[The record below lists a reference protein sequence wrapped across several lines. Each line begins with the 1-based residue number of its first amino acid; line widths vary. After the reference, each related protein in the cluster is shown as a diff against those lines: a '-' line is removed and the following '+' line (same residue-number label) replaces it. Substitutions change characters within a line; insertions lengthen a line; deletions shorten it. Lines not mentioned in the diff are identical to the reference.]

1 MPAITYK
8 GESYQCEPAESVLDA
23 LLRHKVDAAF
33 SCRAGSC
40 QTCLMRCL
48 AGEVQAAAQ
57 KDLKPALKDLNY
69 FLACQCVPQ
78 GDLEI
83 ASPTAADVY
92 SEARLTEKT
101 QLSPT
106 VWRLRLIPAQPVLF
120 QAGQFLNVRS
130 PQGWVRSYSLANL
143 PASDQSLELHVRVLP
158 QGKMSHWLTAD
169 CRPGDVLEISAAHG
183 HCIYTAGEP
192 QQPLLLVAT
201 GTGLAP
207 LVGILRTALA
217 QGHSGPVRLY
227 HGVREA
233 ADLYLHKTLQAL
245 AAEHANL
252 QYYGCASGA
261 GAAETSGIQAG
272 KDVRQGRAADLAFQH
287 QADLQGSR
295 VYLCGSPEM
304 VKQVRTR
311 AYLAG
316 ASMADIL
323 VDAFTC
329 AAPTPVQDTAIA

>member
-1 MPAITYK
+1 MPSITFE
-8 GESYQCEPAESVLDA
+8 GNTYQCQPAESVLDI
-23 LLRHKVDAAF
+23 LLRHKVEAAF

-40 QTCLMRCL
+40 QTCLLHCL
-48 AGEVQAAAQ
+48 EGEVQAAAQ

-69 FLACQCVPQ
+69 FLACQCIPQ
-78 GDLEI
+78 GDLQI
-83 ASPTAADVY
+83 AAPTAADVY
-92 SEARLTEKT
+92 SQARLTEKI
-101 QLSPT
+101 QLSAT
-106 VWRLRLIPAQPVLF
+106 VWRLRLMPEQSLLF

-143 PASDQSLELHVRVLP
+143 PASDQGLELHVRVLP

-169 CRPGDVLEISAAHG
+169 CGAGEMLEISTAHG

-207 LVGILRTALA
+207 IVGILRAALA

-245 AAEHANL
+245 AGEYANL
-252 QYYGCASGA
+252 HYYGCVSGA
-261 GAAETSGIQAG
+261 DTAGIEPGQ
-272 KDVRQGRAADLAFQH
+272 DTQPGRAADLAFQH
-287 QADLQGSR
+287 QPDLKGSR
-295 VYLCGSPEM
+295 VYLCGSPKM

-329 AAPTPVQDTAIA
+329 AAPAPVQETVSL